1 MTTIIN
7 GSSPSITFSDGSAQT
22 SATRPFQNRLINGA
36 MVIAQRTTSA
46 VTANDSYA
54 VDRWNIGNSTDGSFS
69 AIQDSDAPAGFNKSV
84 KFTITTADASVTGTQ
99 GLFMVQPIEGFNI
112 ADLNWGT
119 ANAKTVT
126 LSFWVKSSV
135 TGTFS
140 GSLMNGS
147 VNRAYPFTYTISVAD
162 TWEYETITIAGDT
175 TGTWNT
181 DNSGGILLYFSL
193 GTGSTRLG
201 TAGAWAG
208 SRLQGATGE
217 TALVNT
223 LNATWFIT
231 GVQLEVGS
239 TATSFDYRPYGTEL
253 GLCYRYFSKQTFYGA
268 GAWGGSGGST
278 PVTVTPFIVP
288 MRSAPT
294 IAWVSGGVCSNA
306 SADYPITPINF
317 QGGTSVNGGLFGYSV
332 TGSTGSNSQALLVVG
347 PIMTFSSEL

>member
-1 MTTIIN
+1 MPITLDGSNGITTPMYN
-7 GSSPSITFSDGSAQT
+7 GSITANAVTPSVNMK
-22 SATRPFQNRLINGA
+22 NRLINGN

-99 GLFMVQPIEGFNI
+99 SLFMVQPIEGLNT

-140 GSLMNGS
+140 GSL
-147 VNRAYPFTYTISVAD
+147 VNNALDRSYPFTYTIASAN

-175 TGTWNT
+175 SGTWVT
-181 DNSGGILLYFSL
+181 DNNAGIRVYFSL

-201 TAGAWAG
+201 TAGVWG
-208 SRLQGATGE
+208 GTRYQGATGE

-253 GLCYRYFSKQTFYGA
+253 NLCYRYYETNTVAGFYYTVRNDGISRGLLQFMVTKRASATVTLA
-268 GAWGGSGGST
+268 GPAGSGSYTALAGVLST
-278 PVTVTPFIVP
+278 STNNVDFGTSSNFSSF
-288 MRSAPT
+288 SAYT
-294 IAWVSGGVCSNA
+294 A
-306 SADYPITPINF
+306 SA
-317 QGGTSVNGGLFGYSV
+317 
-332 TGSTGSNSQALLVVG
+332 
-347 PIMTFSSEL
+347 EL

>member
-1 MTTIIN
+1 
-7 GSSPSITFSDGSAQT
+7 
-22 SATRPFQNRLINGA
+22 
-36 MVIAQRTTSA
+36 
-46 VTANDSYA
+46 
-54 VDRWNIGNSTDGSFS
+54 
-69 AIQDSDAPAGFNKSV
+69 
-84 KFTITTADASVTGTQ
+84 
-99 GLFMVQPIEGFNI
+99 MVQPIEGFNT

-147 VNRAYPFTYTISVAD
+147 VNRAYPFTYTISAAN
-162 TWEYETITIAGDT
+162 TWEYETVTIAGDT

-181 DNSGGILLYFSL
+181 DNSSGILLYFSL

-231 GVQLEVGS
+231 GCQLEVGS

-253 GLCYRYFSKQTFYGA
+253 ALCQRYFELITDVTGQNAAFCDVYSNGANLASLTLTYKATKRAAPTAAVVGSFSTSNTSGSLNLQAGVQSFIAFYSVAGA
-268 GAWGGSGGST
+268 GRVYWFNNANSGFS
-278 PVTVTPFIVP
+278 F
-288 MRSAPT
+288 SA
-294 IAWVSGGVCSNA
+294 
-306 SADYPITPINF
+306 
-317 QGGTSVNGGLFGYSV
+317 
-332 TGSTGSNSQALLVVG
+332 
-347 PIMTFSSEL
+347 EL

>member
-1 MTTIIN
+1 MRNRIIN
-7 GSSPSITFSDGSAQT
+7 GDM
-22 SATRPFQNRLINGA
+22 R
-36 MVIAQRTTSA
+36 IAQRTTSA

-54 VDRWNIGNSTDGSFS
+54 VDRWNIGNSTDGAFS

-99 GLFMVQPIEGFNI
+99 GLFMVQPIEGFNT
-112 ADLNWGT
+112 AGLNWGT

-147 VNRAYPFTYTISVAD
+147 VNRAYPFTYTITAAN

-231 GVQLEVGS
+231 GVQLEVG
-239 TATSFDYRPYGTEL
+239 TQATSFEYRQYGTEL
-253 GLCYRYFSKQTFYGA
+253 NLCYRYFQSMSNPTAFGCPTDAFTQATGATASYGIL
-268 GAWGGSGGST
+268 S
-278 PVTVTPFIVP
+278 FLQP

-294 IAWVSGGVCSNA
+294 MTLTSTIRLTDQASIINVTAFSLDAGRTGNQTGEVTANTASGLTTNRIYNLINGSSTTAINL
-306 SADYPITPINF
+306 SA
-317 QGGTSVNGGLFGYSV
+317 
-332 TGSTGSNSQALLVVG
+332 
-347 PIMTFSSEL
+347 EL